1 MDWAEIKKFRAT
13 HCPKC
18 ANLLTIDKAV
28 LRCKLVC
35 GTNCEHAIE
44 TGKCRFQE
52 AENGKL

>member
-1 MDWAEIKKFRAT
+1 MDWATIKEFRTT

-18 ANLLTIDKAV
+18 ANLLDIDKAV

-44 TGKCRFQE
+44 TGKCRYQE
-52 AENGKL
+52 VEAK